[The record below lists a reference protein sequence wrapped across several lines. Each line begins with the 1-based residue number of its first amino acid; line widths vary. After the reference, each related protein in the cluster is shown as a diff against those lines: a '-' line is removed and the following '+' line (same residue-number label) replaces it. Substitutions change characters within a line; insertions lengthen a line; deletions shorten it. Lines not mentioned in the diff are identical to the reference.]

1 MSNDLR
7 IAIFIVALL
16 LYFIIFLIFRNGR
29 MPLKFALVW
38 LLPITVVFMVGI
50 VPDFL
55 TFLTNIIGFQTTSN
69 MVIGLLFVILI
80 FICIALTIIVSGQ
93 NTKII
98 LLIQEIS
105 ILKKSMKEEKDE

>member
-7 IAIFIVALL
+7 IAMFIVAFI

-29 MPLKFALVW
+29 IPLKFALIW
-38 LLPITVVFMVGI
+38 LLPITVVLLVGI

-55 TFLTNIIGFQTTSN
+55 NFFTNIIGFQTTSN
-69 MVIGLLFVILI
+69 MVIGLLFLILI

-105 ILKKSMKEEKDE
+105 ILKKRMKEEDDE